1 MVLKWRWVQVENR
14 CWYSNLI
21 GYSKTNKE
29 HVEMLNEALK
39 RLQRKDCIRLIVENG
54 EFKK

>member
-1 MVLKWRWVQVENR
+1 MILKWRWVQVQNK

-29 HVEMLNEALK
+29 HIEMLNEALK

-54 EFKK
+54 DFK

>member
-1 MVLKWRWVQVENR
+1 MVIKWRCVQVENR
-14 CWYSNLI
+14 KWIDNLI

-29 HVEMLNEALK
+29 HIYMLNEALK

-54 EFKK
+54 DLEK